1 MAWVFLSGVRVAS
14 SLTARNG
21 RFLTEHGQIMMRFVT
36 LTMRLAEFQG
46 GGGVRFP
53 LNFRVFDAVM
63 EVYVIHFPPPAS
75 ERSGTWPL
83 LRKM

>member
-1 MAWVFLSGVRVAS
+1 
-14 SLTARNG
+14 
-21 RFLTEHGQIMMRFVT
+21 MMRFVT

-63 EVYVIHFPPPAS
+63 EVYVIHFPPPPTPPPAS